1 MRGEPLEISIN
12 PGQSSDEIVLQLTG
26 PLILDNLFNFQRSWR
41 EQSAPSVTVDLT
53 HVPYVDSSGI
63 GSLVNLYVSRQKIG
77 GSVYLMGVS
86 ERVMTALAVTR
97 VDKIFAIV
105 ASPSSSA
112 AQA

>member
-1 MRGEPLEISIN
+1 VRGEPLEISIN

-41 EQSAPSVTVDLT
+41 EQSASSVMVDLSQ
-53 HVPYVDSSGI
+53 VPYIDSSGI

-86 ERVMTALAVTR
+86 DRVMTALAVTR
-97 VDKIFAIV
+97 VDKIFSIV
-105 ASPSSSA
+105 GSSRSNA

>member
-41 EQSAPSVTVDLT
+41 EQSASSVMVDLSQ
-53 HVPYVDSSGI
+53 VPYIDSSGI

-86 ERVMTALAVTR
+86 DRVMTALAVTR
-97 VDKIFAIV
+97 VDKIFSIV
-105 ASPSSSA
+105 GSSRSNA